1 MEMYRDTNNKLIA
14 GVCAG
19 IAERFGWNV
28 NLVRLAAIASL
39 ALPGPQLILYLLLW
53 VILPAE

>member
-1 MEMYRDTNNKLIA
+1 MYRDTNNKLIA